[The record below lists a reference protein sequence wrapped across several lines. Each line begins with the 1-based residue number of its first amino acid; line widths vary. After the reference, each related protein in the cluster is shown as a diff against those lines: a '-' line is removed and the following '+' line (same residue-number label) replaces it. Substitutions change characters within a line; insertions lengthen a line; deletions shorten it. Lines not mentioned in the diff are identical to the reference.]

1 VTASKT
7 PDPKIRF
14 KLTSLSFSLILTT
27 VCFGTENMQRG
38 PGKVSEQVLN
48 QAQSLFKS
56 AV

>member
-56 AV
+56 VV